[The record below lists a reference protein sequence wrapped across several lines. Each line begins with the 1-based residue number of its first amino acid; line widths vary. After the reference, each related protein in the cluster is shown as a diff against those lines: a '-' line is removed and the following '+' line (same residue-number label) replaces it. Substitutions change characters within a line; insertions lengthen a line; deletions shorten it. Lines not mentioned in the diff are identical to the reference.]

1 MLCQRQ
7 ICLRQNVYSHVICK
21 SNLALLVTDDW
32 EVDLVPR
39 DLLDILDPSSMRLD
53 SVSRKTN
60 QLGPTLGE
68 LRLKRSKSAE
78 LSCADRGIILRV
90 GEEDNPVVADE
101 LVEVDRT
108 LGGLGFEIGCD

>member
-1 MLCQRQ
+1 MIGKLTWFPE
-7 ICLRQNVYSHVICK
+7 ISLISLI
-21 SNLALLVTDDW
+21 
-32 EVDLVPR
+32 
-39 DLLDILDPSSMRLD
+39 
-53 SVSRKTN
+53 N

>member
-1 MLCQRQ
+1 MVQPECCVSARFA
-7 ICLRQNVYSHVICK
+7 CGKMCTHMSYAKATLRSLSPMIGK
-21 SNLALLVTDDW
+21 LTWFPEISLISL
-32 EVDLVPR
+32 
-39 DLLDILDPSSMRLD
+39 I
-53 SVSRKTN
+53 N